1 MDEGCSGGVLCP
13 GVHKC
18 LRRWG
23 SKPSY
28 LTSSPFYRFN
38 LCQLK
43 LVYCLKTQFKRV
55 GGGGGGGAGG
65 AELNIHK
72 SKINYQA
79 AKLLS
84 FLNLQMLKMF
94 YFSFVIVRGFKIS
107 WKP

>member
-18 LRRWG
+18 LRGWG
-23 SKPSY
+23 SKPSC
-28 LTSSPFYRFN
+28 LISSPFYRFN

-43 LVYCLKTQFKRV
+43 FVYCLKTQFKRV
-55 GGGGGGGAGG
+55 GGGGAGV

-72 SKINYQA
+72 SKIKYQA

-84 FLNLQMLKMF
+84 FLNLQMLKMI
-94 YFSFVIVRGFKIS
+94 YFSFVVVHGFKIS